1 MDQILLSDYDY
12 ELPEVRI
19 AEFPISPRDASRLLV
34 YRQGEISHHIFRDLP
49 NILPKGSFLFF
60 NNTKVIPARI
70 YLRRASGALIEIFL
84 LNPHTP
90 SEMSKMM
97 QAQSTCTWKCLI
109 GNKKKWKTGEI
120 LKQNVLIQNQEV
132 HIEVSLVDAQ
142 EQCVQFTWQPEGLL
156 WADLLPEMGQIPL
169 PPYIQRE
176 LKPEDSQN
184 YQTVYARESGAVAAP
199 TAGLHFTS
207 DLLDE
212 LKNKGIHQD
221 FLTLHVS
228 AGTFQP
234 VKSEQVVEHPMHK
247 EQIGFNLE
255 NIQNLLANLDSI
267 IPVGT
272 TSMRALESLY
282 WYGVKLYQEDFGN
295 QKIPFNIEKLYP
307 YGHSSVIAPE
317 DALKAVLA
325 YMQHNQMTQLWGQS
339 EIFILPGYE
348 FKLCRGLITN
358 FHLPKS
364 TLLLLISAFVGE
376 KWKKIYQIAIDQ
388 GYRFLSY
395 GDSSLLIP

>member
-60 NNTKVIPARI
+60 NNTRVIPARI
-70 YLRRASGALIEIFL
+70 YLRRESGALIEIFL

-142 EQCVQFTWQPEGLL
+142 EQYVQFTWQPEGLL

-169 PPYIQRE
+169 PPYIQRA

-184 YQTVYARESGAVAAP
+184 YQTVYALESGAVAAP

-212 LKNKGIHQD
+212 LKNKGVQQD

-255 NIQNLLANLDSI
+255 NIQNLLANLDNI

-376 KWKKIYQIAIDQ
+376 KWKKIYQTAIDQ